1 MAEEH
6 QALTT
11 VLHVVAHNLIKEK
24 NTTKASTDLRQE
36 ELEITPL
43 AQRLVDVLYTE
54 YVRKASKSFGRFD
67 GKEDHAPSQKYLRL
81 YFKDTGQDD
90 SLNFY
95 DFSVKMMEALE
106 EISKKVAPSTGG
118 HVFFAHLRHDAND
131 FLLIAVI
138 TDEQAIALTKAKDLE
153 PVEHLNVRGFR
164 FAGRVDLTAW
174 VSGEERY
181 VSFLKGTGDVADYF
195 KSFLACDT
203 AISALRDT
211 QQLSIAVRSFAMSA
225 ELQGEKLTEI
235 QREEF
240 FRKVDSRCREM
251 SEAGEPLIL
260 ETFANEM
267 WPTSP
272 AHFLETLT
280 AAEYKLSDGFVPNKR
295 GLVTLVKFR
304 GKSTFWTLEFEREA
318 LSSKQVI
325 FNEEDQ
331 SLRLYGLPEELI
343 KRLKEEMDAE
353 A

>member
-1 MAEEH
+1 MAEQY

-24 NTTKASTDLRQE
+24 NTTAASVDPRQG
-36 ELEITPL
+36 EIEVTPL

-54 YVRKASKSFGRFD
+54 YKRKASKSFGKFD

-81 YFKDTGQDD
+81 YFKDKNQAD
-90 SLNFY
+90 SLDFYNF
-95 DFSVKMMEALE
+95 SLKMMGALE
-106 EISKKVAPSTGG
+106 TASKKVASSTGG

-131 FLLIAVI
+131 FLLVAVI

-174 VSGEERY
+174 VGGEERY

-203 AISALRDT
+203 AITALRDT
-211 QQLSIAVRSFAMSA
+211 QQLTSAVRSFAMGA
-225 ELQGEKLTEI
+225 ERNGQKLTELE
-235 QREEF
+235 REDF
-240 FRKVDSRCREM
+240 FRKVDVRCREM
-251 SEAGEPLIL
+251 ADAGEPLSL
-260 ETFANEM
+260 EAFANEM
-267 WPTSP
+267 WPTDPSQ
-272 AHFLETLT
+272 FLETLT
-280 AAEYKLSDGFVPNKR
+280 ASEYKLSDGFVPNKR

-304 GKSTFWTLEFEREA
+304 GKGTFWTLEFEREA

-331 SLRLYGLPEELI
+331 SLRLYGLPDDLV
-343 KRLKEEMDAE
+343 KRLKEEMDA
-353 A
+353 